1 MRGRLSSIC
10 FCFLFTAFAA
20 QTAQAAN
27 LAQQRQYYDEAKQA
41 LARGDTGPYRRHV
54 HALRD
59 YPLEPYLAYDD
70 LTARLKTA
78 SNAEVEK
85 FLAEHGDLP
94 QASWMKLRWLRLLA
108 ARGDWKP
115 FVEHYDPAMN
125 FTELDCLFGRYQLE
139 NGYPQQGY
147 ATAERL
153 WLVGKSQHEACDPLF
168 ERWTAAGQLSEEL
181 RWQRTKLAVESGNY
195 GLASF
200 LAKSLPTLKSQGEL
214 LVDVAQKPQML
225 NNPARFAPAT
235 STMGDIVAVGLR
247 RLARQD
253 PEQALGL
260 LENYARRMS
269 FSDDEKVAIA
279 RQIGLTFAKRA
290 DARALQ
296 VMADYD
302 PQLRDNTVSEWRA
315 RLLLRLGRW
324 DEAHALTQRFPEELA
339 SSSRWRY
346 WQARSLQL
354 AQPRSEKAAQ
364 LYQSVAA
371 ERDFYGFLSA
381 DRIHAPYRLNHQPLA
396 IAPRVMQKVRN
407 TAGIRRA
414 MEFHAR
420 GQIVD
425 GRREW
430 YHVSRLFSR
439 DELVAQA
446 QLAYEMEWYFPAIRT
461 ISQAKYWDDLDIRFP
476 MAHRNSLVSAARAR
490 DLHPS
495 WVFAV
500 TRQESAFMA
509 DARSHVGATGL
520 MQLMPAT
527 AKETAKRFNIPFS
540 SQQQLLNPGVNVQ
553 LGAAYLSQIYAQF
566 NGNRVLASAAY
577 NAGPGRVRQWLR
589 DARHLSFDVWV
600 ENIPFDETRQ
610 YVQNVLAYSVIY
622 GQKLNAPQPLVE
634 WHERYFET
642 Q

>member
-10 FCFLFTAFAA
+10 FCFLFTAFAV
-20 QTAQAAN
+20 QTAQAAS

-41 LARGDTGPYRRHV
+41 LARGDSGPYRRHAN
-54 HALRD
+54 ALRD

-115 FVEHYDPAMN
+115 FVAHYDPAMN

-139 NGYPQQGY
+139 NGLQQQGY

-168 ERWTAAGQLSEEL
+168 ERWSAAGQLSQEL
-181 RWQRTKLAVESGNY
+181 RWKRTKLAVESGNY

-200 LAKSLPTLKSQGEL
+200 LAKNLSTLKPQGEL
-214 LVDVAQKPQML
+214 LVEVAQKPQML
-225 NNPARFAPAT
+225 SNPARFAPAT
-235 STMGDIVAVGLR
+235 ATMGDIVAIGLR

-260 LENYARRMS
+260 LESYARRMS

-324 DEAHALTQRFPEELA
+324 EEAHALTQRFPEELA

-354 AQPRSEKAAQ
+354 AQPNNEKAAQ
-364 LYQSVAA
+364 LYQPVAT

-381 DRIHAPYRLNHQPLA
+381 DRIQAPYRLNHQPLA

-476 MAHRNSLVSAARAR
+476 MAHRNSLVRAAKAR
-490 DLHPS
+490 ELHPS

-527 AKETAKRFNIPFS
+527 AKETAKRFDIPFS
-540 SQQQLLNPGVNVQ
+540 SQQQLLNPNVNVQ

>member
-1 MRGRLSSIC
+1 MRGRLSCIC
-10 FCFLFTAFAA
+10 FCFLFTAFAV
-20 QTAQAAN
+20 QTAQAAS

-41 LARGDTGPYRRHV
+41 LARGDSGPYRRHAN
-54 HALRD
+54 ALRD

-115 FVEHYDPAMN
+115 FVAHYDPSMN

-139 NGYPQQGY
+139 NGLQQQGY

-168 ERWTAAGQLSEEL
+168 ERWSAAGQLSEEL
-181 RWQRTKLAVESGNY
+181 RWKRTKLAVESGNY

-200 LAKSLPTLKSQGEL
+200 LAKNLSTLKPQGEL
-214 LVDVAQKPQML
+214 LVEVAQKPQML
-225 NNPARFAPAT
+225 SNPARFAPAT
-235 STMGDIVAVGLR
+235 ATMGDIVAVGLR

-260 LENYARRMS
+260 LESYARRMS

-324 DEAHALTQRFPEELA
+324 EEAHALTQRFPEELA

-354 AQPRSEKAAQ
+354 AQPNNEKAAQ
-364 LYQSVAA
+364 LYQPVAT

-381 DRIHAPYRLNHQPLA
+381 DRIQAPYRLNHQPLA

-476 MAHRNSLVSAARAR
+476 MAHRNSLVRAAKAR
-490 DLHPS
+490 ELHPS

-527 AKETAKRFNIPFS
+527 AKETAKRFDIPFS
-540 SQQQLLNPGVNVQ
+540 SQQQLLNPNVNVQ